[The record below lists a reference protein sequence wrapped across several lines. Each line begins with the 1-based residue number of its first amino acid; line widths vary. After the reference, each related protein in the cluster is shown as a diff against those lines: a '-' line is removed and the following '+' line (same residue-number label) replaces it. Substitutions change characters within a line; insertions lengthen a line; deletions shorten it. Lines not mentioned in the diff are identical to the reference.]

1 MNDLLGLVKGGGGGG
16 APPPPPPR
24 GSTNGKGSSSSRA
37 PSTDIELGTVDP
49 AAAAAASSSSAAA
62 AAPASDKHMQQVFG
76 EVSAIKLSLA
86 GIREAQ
92 GRLSAL
98 HERSKTV
105 TRGRELAAL
114 RERMQEE
121 IEGVSRAAHGVKAR
135 LEKLEKSN
143 SASLAREGCGPGSST
158 ERSRSAITAA
168 LRKKLRDL
176 MGEGVRGGVKEEE
189 GGRFFVFFFFK
200 GREKR
205 EKKKLTFLFFLPTNT
220 TTTTPTLLA
229 GDFAGLRARLG
240 AEYRE
245 AVERR
250 VFTVTGKRP
259 TAADVDAMIESGESE
274 TVFQRAILEHGRG
287 AVADTLADIR
297 ERHEAVRQLEGS
309 LLDLHQ
315 VFLDMAVL
323 VDAQGE
329 MLDSI
334 EAQVGRARDHV
345 ETGVTHLVEAK
356 RSQKRTRRL
365 MCCALCTLIVIA
377 VVIVL
382 AILKPWEIARRQ
394 PAAGRR
400 RLLSLL

>member
-1 MNDLLGLVKGGGGGG
+1 MK
-16 APPPPPPR
+16 
-24 GSTNGKGSSSSRA
+24 
-37 PSTDIELGTVDP
+37 
-49 AAAAAASSSSAAA
+49 
-62 AAPASDKHMQQVFG
+62 VF
-76 EVSAIKLSLA
+76 
-86 GIREAQ
+86 
-92 GRLSAL
+92 
-98 HERSKTV
+98 
-105 TRGRELAAL
+105 
-114 RERMQEE
+114 
-121 IEGVSRAAHGVKAR
+121 
-135 LEKLEKSN
+135 
-143 SASLAREGCGPGSST
+143 
-158 ERSRSAITAA
+158 
-168 LRKKLRDL
+168 LRKFAS
-176 MGEGVRGGVKEEE
+176 EEE
-189 GGRFFVFFFFK
+189 KKTHLFPFFFHHRPK
-200 GREKR
+200 HQPQ
-205 EKKKLTFLFFLPTNT
+205 T
-220 TTTTPTLLA
+220 

-345 ETGVTHLVEAK
+345 ESGVTHLVEAK

-365 MCCALCTLIVIA
+365 MCCALMTLIVIA

-394 PAAGRR
+394 QPAAGRR
-400 RLLSLL
+400 RLRRLRV

>member
-1 MNDLLGLVKGGGGGG
+1 MGLGGEEGKEERKEKEKKEKTHDLFSSSSNKKT
-16 APPPPPPR
+16 PPPP
-24 GSTNGKGSSSSRA
+24 
-37 PSTDIELGTVDP
+37 
-49 AAAAAASSSSAAA
+49 
-62 AAPASDKHMQQVFG
+62 
-76 EVSAIKLSLA
+76 
-86 GIREAQ
+86 
-92 GRLSAL
+92 
-98 HERSKTV
+98 
-105 TRGRELAAL
+105 
-114 RERMQEE
+114 
-121 IEGVSRAAHGVKAR
+121 
-135 LEKLEKSN
+135 
-143 SASLAREGCGPGSST
+143 
-158 ERSRSAITAA
+158 
-168 LRKKLRDL
+168 
-176 MGEGVRGGVKEEE
+176 
-189 GGRFFVFFFFK
+189 
-200 GREKR
+200 
-205 EKKKLTFLFFLPTNT
+205 
-220 TTTTPTLLA
+220 

-259 TAADVDAMIESGESE
+259 TAADVDSMIESGESE

-365 MCCALCTLIVIA
+365 MCCALCTLIIIA

-400 RLLSLL
+400 LRRLV

>member
-1 MNDLLGLVKGGGGGG
+1 MRKELGFFFFFGGGEVF
-16 APPPPPPR
+16 
-24 GSTNGKGSSSSRA
+24 SSSR
-37 PSTDIELGTVDP
+37 G
-49 AAAAAASSSSAAA
+49 
-62 AAPASDKHMQQVFG
+62 G
-76 EVSAIKLSLA
+76 EK
-86 GIREAQ
+86 
-92 GRLSAL
+92 
-98 HERSKTV
+98 
-105 TRGRELAAL
+105 
-114 RERMQEE
+114 
-121 IEGVSRAAHGVKAR
+121 
-135 LEKLEKSN
+135 N
-143 SASLAREGCGPGSST
+143 SIFSFP
-158 ERSRSAITAA
+158 
-168 LRKKLRDL
+168 
-176 MGEGVRGGVKEEE
+176 
-189 GGRFFVFFFFK
+189 
-200 GREKR
+200 
-205 EKKKLTFLFFLPTNT
+205 LPKT
-220 TTTTPTLLA
+220 TTS

-394 PAAGRR
+394 PAGRR
-400 RLLSLL
+400 RRLVLL